1 MMMNKYLFRYLVYNL
16 HDSTVQTDTLP
27 KSAQF
32 VVDLQQGAYSYD
44 GQNWTPIH
52 RKPRA
57 ARTLITAALLLF
69 SVLAF
74 AQPRKLPTAMPYPTA
89 DTQPYFQ
96 HPQRFVLAGAP
107 SMFVCPD
114 VSARPWASISTNG
127 IILHVNAA
135 GQHYQYPLSMAEV
148 EYDVDGGTMVYTYT
162 TTDSRLQ
169 ITFSRDGNAIAATFA
184 GGEVR
189 ERPNLLFILEN
200 ILP

>member
-1 MMMNKYLFRYLVYNL
+1 
-16 HDSTVQTDTLP
+16 
-27 KSAQF
+27 
-32 VVDLQQGAYSYD
+32 
-44 GQNWTPIH
+44 
-52 RKPRA
+52 
-57 ARTLITAALLLF
+57 
-69 SVLAF
+69 
-74 AQPRKLPTAMPYPTA
+74 
-89 DTQPYFQ
+89 
-96 HPQRFVLAGAP
+96 
-107 SMFVCPD
+107 MFVCPD

-169 ITFSRDGNAIAATFA
+169 MTFSRDGNAVSATFA